1 MVSLRRPRRY
11 HNALAN
17 MTERELHADVRKFY
31 DDTSQT
37 LTGLRPYPTE
47 REVQDAAATW
57 QQKDNIENAIREAM
71 GKGSSG
77 SNDTIN
83 TVIPLNNVEK
93 RALINE
99 IDHSFSE
106 NGMWMVIFTVSLS
119 AFLQGF
125 VQSSQNGANLFA
137 DQWLEESGNPVN
149 SQFAYANAAVYF
161 SAAVIGCPLA
171 APMSSLFGRRGVIIA
186 ASFLIFAASVG
197 SACITLNKNAWLVL
211 GSIRLIGGV
220 GMGLKATSTPILAA
234 ETAVGSWRG
243 SSVLLWQLWVSFGI
257 MMSFVVNICLNQID
271 DKKLKLR
278 LILASP
284 AVFALMLMYT
294 VAKCPE
300 SFRYYLMP
308 GSRKYSP
315 EKAYA
320 SLLRLRNTKIQAVR
334 DLYLTYK
341 GIDNEFENEEYDSI
355 KAIPKPQI
363 PVVGAISHYVLQY
376 WRILKVRRLRNAAIT
391 TGIVALSQQLSG
403 INLMAFYGGTTLVGI
418 GPGDQPSD
426 HQISKAMLYNLIFDV
441 LGRRK
446 VLLFTIPVSDKARNE
461 VVAFWIYFHTA
472 FYSPGMGP
480 VPFVLAAESFPL
492 AFRDTGASLAISIN
506 LLFAGLLAWLQPL
519 LVAGIKFGGTLGVF
533 AGLNV
538 VAFVLIFLLMEETSG
553 VPLESLG
560 SVFKEPKTELISFQL
575 FEFLPWFGQF
585 ILGRS
590 SLAERP
596 ERTVD
601 LSSSSAPAASVT
613 SNDEEQTWNSDGV
626 ANECNELSLNTLPH
640 FLLPTSRQM
649 KQTMMNPSRYVT
661 PVFLTL
667 SIHNLHKQNLIW
679 SLVADPVPLVLW
691 ISPGQQ
697 HI

>member
-1 MVSLRRPRRY
+1 MVSLRRPPRY

-31 DDTSQT
+31 QDTSQT

-47 REVQDAAATW
+47 REVQDAAAAW
-57 QQKDNIENAIREAM
+57 QQKDNIENAIRQAVR
-71 GKGSSG
+71 KGSPDSG
-77 SNDTIN
+77 GTTD
-83 TVIPLNNVEK
+83 TVIPLNAAEK

-137 DQWLEESGNPVN
+137 DQWLKSGQHPVN

-171 APMSSLFGRRGVIIA
+171 APMSSLFGRRGVIIV

-197 SACITLNKNAWLVL
+197 SACITLNDDAWLVL

-257 MMSFVVNICLNQID
+257 MMSFIVNICLNQID
-271 DKKLKLR
+271 DKNLKLR

-320 SLLRLRNTKIQAVR
+320 SLLRLRNTKLQAVR

-341 GIDNEFENEEYDSI
+341 GIDSEFENEEYDSI
-355 KAIPKPQI
+355 KAAPKPRT
-363 PVVGAISHYVLQY
+363 PVVGALSHYVRLY
-376 WRILKVRRLRNAAIT
+376 WKILKVDRLRNAAIT

-403 INLMAFYGGTTLVGI
+403 INIMAFYGGTTLAGI
-418 GPGDQPSD
+418 SPGNQPTED
-426 HQISKAMLYNLIFDV
+426 EISKAMLYNLIFGLLNFLFCLPAIHSIDV

-446 VLLFTIPVSDKARNE
+446 ILLFTIPGMALTLMAAAISFNTANEDVRNGL
-461 VVAFWIYFHTA
+461 VAFWIYL

-492 AFRDTGASLAISIN
+492 AFRDTGTSLAISIN

-519 LVAGIKFGGTLGVF
+519 LVADIRFGGTLGVF

-560 SVFKEPKTELISFQL
+560 YVFNQPKKGLIHFQL
-575 FEFLPWFGQF
+575 FEVLPWFGRF

-590 SLAERP
+590 SLAKRP

-601 LSSSSAPAASVT
+601 LSPSSVPDASVT
-613 SNDEEQTWNSDGV
+613 DDDEERIWNSDNVLNGV
-626 ANECNELSLNTLPH
+626 RL
-640 FLLPTSRQM
+640 
-649 KQTMMNPSRYVT
+649 
-661 PVFLTL
+661 
-667 SIHNLHKQNLIW
+667 
-679 SLVADPVPLVLW
+679 ADM
-691 ISPGQQ
+691 SGRNGTG
-697 HI
+697 

>member
-1 MVSLRRPRRY
+1 
-11 HNALAN
+11 
-17 MTERELHADVRKFY
+17 MTERELHADVRRFY
-31 DDTSQT
+31 QHTSQT

-47 REVQDAAATW
+47 REVQDAAAAW
-57 QQKDNIENAIREAM
+57 QQKDNIENAIREAVR
-71 GKGSSG
+71 KGSPDSG
-77 SNDTIN
+77 GTTD
-83 TVIPLNNVEK
+83 TVIPLSAAEK

-137 DQWLEESGNPVN
+137 DQWLKSQKHTVN

-171 APMSSLFGRRGVIIA
+171 APMSSLFGRRGVIIV

-197 SACITLNKNAWLVL
+197 SACITLNDNAWLSL
-211 GSIRLIGGV
+211 RSIRLIGGV

-257 MMSFVVNICLNQID
+257 MMSFIVNICLNQID
-271 DKKLKLR
+271 DKNLKLR

-320 SLLRLRNTKIQAVR
+320 SLLRLRNTKVGHNTSTHPFWLTPSFPFTTCTVEQHLIQAVTATSSQR
-334 DLYLTYK
+334 L
-341 GIDNEFENEEYDSI
+341 
-355 KAIPKPQI
+355 AAPKPRTL
-363 PVVGAISHYVLQY
+363 VVGAVSHYVRQY
-376 WRILKVRRLRNAAIT
+376 WKILKVHRLRNAAIT

-418 GPGDQPSD
+418 SPGNQPTED
-426 HQISKAMLYNLIFDV
+426 QISKAMLYNLIFGLSNFLFCLPAIHSIDV
-441 LGRRK
+441 LGRRR
-446 VLLFTIPVSDKARNE
+446 VLLFTIPGMALTLMAAAISFNTANEDVRNGL
-461 VVAFWIYFHTA
+461 VAFWIYFHTV

-480 VPFVLAAESFPL
+480 VPFVLASESFPL

-519 LVAGIKFGGTLGVF
+519 LVTGIRFGGTLGVF

-538 VAFVLIFLLMEETSG
+538 VAFALIFLLMEETSG

-560 SVFKEPKTELISFQL
+560 SVFDQSKKDLIHFQL
-575 FEFLPWFGQF
+575 FKFLPWFGRF

-601 LSSSSAPAASVT
+601 LSPSSVTAASVT
-613 SNDEEQTWNSDGV
+613 DDDDEERIWNSDTVSSGV
-626 ANECNELSLNTLPH
+626 RL
-640 FLLPTSRQM
+640 
-649 KQTMMNPSRYVT
+649 
-661 PVFLTL
+661 
-667 SIHNLHKQNLIW
+667 
-679 SLVADPVPLVLW
+679 ADML
-691 ISPGQQ
+691 GGNGRG
-697 HI
+697 

>member
-11 HNALAN
+11 HNVLAN
-17 MTERELHADVRKFY
+17 MTESELRTAVRDFHQA
-31 DDTSQT
+31 TSQT

-47 REVQDAAATW
+47 REVQDAAAAW
-57 QQKDNIENAIREAM
+57 HQKDNIEHAIR
-71 GKGSSG
+71 KG
-77 SNDTIN
+77 NPITA
-83 TVIPLNNVEK
+83 IPLNDAEK
-93 RALINE
+93 HALINE

-106 NGMWMVIFTVSLS
+106 RGMWMVILTVSLS

-137 DQWLEESGNPVN
+137 DQWLKDSGEHPVN

-161 SAAVIGCPLA
+161 SAAVVGCPLA

-197 SACITLNKNAWLVL
+197 SACIELNEDAWLPL

-257 MMSFVVNICLNQID
+257 MTSFVVNICLNQIE

-334 DLYLTYK
+334 DLFLAYQ
-341 GIDNEFENEEYDSI
+341 GIKKELQNENYNDSN
-355 KAIPKPQI
+355 ASSKPRT
-363 PVVGAISHYVLQY
+363 PVLGAVGHYVLQY
-376 WRILKVRRLRNAAIT
+376 WRILKVHRLRNAAIT

-403 INLMAFYGGTTLVGI
+403 INLMAFYGGTTLVGMN
-418 GPGDQPSD
+418 PGQQPTDS
-426 HQISKAMLYNLIFDV
+426 QISKAMLYNLIFGLLNFLFCLPAIHSIDV

-446 VLLFTIPVSDKARNE
+446 ILLFTIPGMALGLMAAAISFDTLNKDVRSE

-480 VPFVLAAESFPL
+480 VPFTLAAESFPL

-519 LVAGIKFGGTLGVF
+519 LVAGIHFGGTLGVF

-538 VAFVLIFLLMEETSG
+538 VAFVLIFLLVEETSG

-560 SVFKEPKTELISFQL
+560 LVFSKRKRDLIHFQL
-575 FEFLPWFGQF
+575 SKFLPWFGRF
-585 ILGRS
+585 IVGRS

-596 ERTVD
+596 ERTID
-601 LSSSSAPAASVT
+601 FNQT
-613 SNDEEQTWNSDGV
+613 SEQTVPETDDEERFENTDSIPPGIRLTDMSG
-626 ANECNELSLNTLPH
+626 ANGGGREGN
-640 FLLPTSRQM
+640 
-649 KQTMMNPSRYVT
+649 
-661 PVFLTL
+661 
-667 SIHNLHKQNLIW
+667 
-679 SLVADPVPLVLW
+679 
-691 ISPGQQ
+691 
-697 HI
+697 

>member
-1 MVSLRRPRRY
+1 
-11 HNALAN
+11 

-31 DDTSQT
+31 QDTSQT

-47 REVQDAAATW
+47 REVQDAAAAW
-57 QQKDNIENAIREAM
+57 QQKDNIENAIREAVR
-71 GKGSSG
+71 KGSPDSG
-77 SNDTIN
+77 GTTD
-83 TVIPLNNVEK
+83 TVIPLNAAEK

-137 DQWLEESGNPVN
+137 DQWLKSGQHPVN

-171 APMSSLFGRRGVIIA
+171 APMSSLFGRRGVIIV

-197 SACITLNKNAWLVL
+197 SACITLNDDAWLVL

-257 MMSFVVNICLNQID
+257 MMSFIVNICLNKID
-271 DKKLKLR
+271 DKNLKLR

-320 SLLRLRNTKIQAVR
+320 SLLRLRNTKLQAVR

-341 GIDNEFENEEYDSI
+341 GIDSEFENEEYDSI
-355 KAIPKPQI
+355 KAAPKPRT
-363 PVVGAISHYVLQY
+363 PVVGALSHYVRQY
-376 WRILKVRRLRNAAIT
+376 WKILEVHRLRNAAIT

-403 INLMAFYGGTTLVGI
+403 INIMAFYGGTTLAGI
-418 GPGDQPSD
+418 SPGNQPTED
-426 HQISKAMLYNLIFDV
+426 EISKAMLYNLIFGLLNFLFCLPAIHSIDV

-446 VLLFTIPVSDKARNE
+446 VLLFTIPGMALTLMAAAISFNTANEDVRNGL
-461 VVAFWIYFHTA
+461 VAFWIYFHTV

-492 AFRDTGASLAISIN
+492 VFRDTGASLAISIN

-519 LVAGIKFGGTLGVF
+519 LVAGIRFGGTLGVF

-560 SVFKEPKTELISFQL
+560 YVFNQPKKDLIHFQL
-575 FEFLPWFGQF
+575 FEVLPWFGRF

-596 ERTVD
+596 ECTVD
-601 LSSSSAPAASVT
+601 LSPGSVPDASVT
-613 SNDEEQTWNSDGV
+613 DDDEERIWNSDTVLNGV
-626 ANECNELSLNTLPH
+626 RL
-640 FLLPTSRQM
+640 
-649 KQTMMNPSRYVT
+649 
-661 PVFLTL
+661 
-667 SIHNLHKQNLIW
+667 
-679 SLVADPVPLVLW
+679 ADM
-691 ISPGQQ
+691 SGGNGRG
-697 HI
+697 

>member
-17 MTERELHADVRKFY
+17 MTERELHADVRTFY
-31 DDTSQT
+31 QDTSQT

-57 QQKDNIENAIREAM
+57 QQKDNIENAIREAVK
-71 GKGSSG
+71 KGNSNSG
-77 SNDTIN
+77 GSTN
-83 TVIPLNNVEK
+83 TVIPLNDAEK
-93 RALINE
+93 RALISE

-137 DQWLEESGNPVN
+137 DQWLKESGHPVN

-161 SAAVIGCPLA
+161 SAAVVGCPLA
-171 APMSSLFGRRGVIIA
+171 APMSSLFGRRGVIIV

-197 SACITLNKNAWLVL
+197 SACITLNENAWLVL

-257 MMSFVVNICLNQID
+257 MMSFIVNICLNQID

-341 GIDNEFENEEYDSI
+341 GID
-355 KAIPKPQI
+355 
-363 PVVGAISHYVLQY
+363 
-376 WRILKVRRLRNAAIT
+376 
-391 TGIVALSQQLSG
+391 
-403 INLMAFYGGTTLVGI
+403 INLMAFYGGTTLVDI
-418 GPGDQPSD
+418 GPGDAPTED
-426 HQISKAMLYNLIFDV
+426 QISKAMLYNLIFGLLNFLFCLPAIHTIDV

-446 VLLFTIPVSDKARNE
+446 VLLFTIPVNKEARNE
-461 VVAFWIYFHTA
+461 VVAFWIYFHTV

-519 LVAGIKFGGTLGVF
+519 LVAGIEFGGTLGVF

-538 VAFVLIFLLMEETSG
+538 VAFVLVFLLMEETSG

-560 SVFKEPKTELISFQL
+560 SVFNQPKRDLIHFQL
-575 FEFLPWFGQF
+575 KELLPWFGRF

-596 ERTVD
+596 ERTID
-601 LSSSSAPAASVT
+601 LNPSSVPAASVT
-613 SNDEEQTWNSDGV
+613 DDDEERIWNSDAVSNGV
-626 ANECNELSLNTLPH
+626 
-640 FLLPTSRQM
+640 R
-649 KQTMMNPSRYVT
+649 
-661 PVFLTL
+661 LTDM
-667 SIHNLHKQNLIW
+667 SGGN
-679 SLVADPVPLVLW
+679 
-691 ISPGQQ
+691 GRG
-697 HI
+697 

>member
-17 MTERELHADVRKFY
+17 MTERELLADVRKFY

-71 GKGSSG
+71 RKGSSD
-77 SNDTIN
+77 SSDTIN
-83 TVIPLNNVEK
+83 TAIPLNNAEK

-171 APMSSLFGRRGVIIA
+171 APMSSLFGRRGVIIV

-197 SACITLNKNAWLVL
+197 SACITLNDNAWLVL

-341 GIDNEFENEEYDSI
+341 GIDSEFENEGYDSI
-355 KAIPKPQI
+355 MAASKPRT
-363 PVVGAISHYVLQY
+363 PVVGAVSHYVLQY
-376 WRILKVRRLRNAAIT
+376 WRVLKVHRLRNAAIT

-403 INLMAFYGGTTLVGI
+403 INLMAFYGGTTLVGL
-418 GPGDQPSD
+418 GPGDQPTED
-426 HQISKAMLYNLIFDV
+426 QISKAMLYNLIFGLLNFLFCLPAIHSIDV

-446 VLLFTIPVSDKARNE
+446 VLLFTIPGMALTLMAAAISFNTVNEEARNE
-461 VVAFWIYFHTA
+461 VVAFWIYFHTV

-519 LVAGIKFGGTLGVF
+519 LVAGIEFGGTLGVF

-560 SVFKEPKTELISFQL
+560 SVFKQPKTDLIRFQV
-575 FEFLPWFGQF
+575 FEFLPWFGRF
-585 ILGRS
+585 LLGRS

-601 LSSSSAPAASVT
+601 LGSSSVPAASVT
-613 SNDEEQTWNSDGV
+613 DDDEERIWNSDSVSHGMR
-626 ANECNELSLNTLPH
+626 L
-640 FLLPTSRQM
+640 
-649 KQTMMNPSRYVT
+649 
-661 PVFLTL
+661 
-667 SIHNLHKQNLIW
+667 
-679 SLVADPVPLVLW
+679 ADM
-691 ISPGQQ
+691 SGGNGRG
-697 HI
+697 